1 MADRIKGITIEIGGD
16 TTKLQSALK
25 GVDKQLRETQSTL
38 RDVNKLLK
46 LDPGNTELLTQKQ
59 KNLESAISGTKERL
73 EQLKAAQSGVE
84 QGTAEWDALQ
94 REIIATEQSLES
106 LKKEYK
112 DFGSVAAQQVAAAG
126 QKMQELGGKV
136 ENVAKA
142 FAPISAAAGGTLTAI
157 GGLAYKAVTA
167 SDDLNTLA
175 KQTGISTAELQKM
188 QYASDLIDVSLNDIT
203 GALRKMKSKMDEGNA
218 SFERLGVSVTNA
230 DGSLRSANDVFND
243 SLVAL
248 SRISNE
254 TERDQIAMELFG
266 KGADSL
272 AGIIDDGGAALRQY
286 GDEAERLGLIMSQ
299 DTLDALNEVNDTID
313 RSKAVIG
320 GSLAQFGATA
330 AQVLAPAIEQ
340 IASGI
345 DVVTEKL
352 RNLSP
357 EQTETIIGVLGVIAA
372 IAPLLSIGGK
382 LVTGIGQFLT
392 YAPKVAAVLGGIN
405 PVALAVVAGIAAV
418 VAIGV
423 TLYKNWDKITK
434 WWQDNVVAKFKQ
446 GGEELRQDWENI
458 KTTANNLWNGM
469 KAGWE
474 KVKTGISGVLDTTKN
489 AVKTR
494 LDNIK
499 SAFEQNGGGIRG
511 VVAAAW
517 TGIKQYYTDAFNG
530 LNALTGGKLGE
541 IAGKFSSIFSNILS
555 TVSSAVSR
563 LKGMFNFSWSLPHVK
578 LPHFR
583 VQGGQWPY
591 GLGGQG
597 RLPSIKVDWYKKAY
611 DNPVMFTSPTVLQTQ
626 GGYKGF
632 GDGHG
637 AEIVLGLEKLRQLVG
652 TTGGVVINVYSTP
665 GQNVDE
671 LADKIQQR
679 FVALQKQREAAY
691 A

>member
-1 MADRIKGITIEIGGD
+1 
-16 TTKLQSALK
+16 
-25 GVDKQLRETQSTL
+25 
-38 RDVNKLLK
+38 
-46 LDPGNTELLTQKQ
+46 
-59 KNLESAISGTKERL
+59 
-73 EQLKAAQSGVE
+73 
-84 QGTAEWDALQ
+84 
-94 REIIATEQSLES
+94 
-106 LKKEYK
+106 
-112 DFGSVAAQQVAAAG
+112 
-126 QKMQELGGKV
+126 
-136 ENVAKA
+136 
-142 FAPISAAAGGTLTAI
+142 
-157 GGLAYKAVTA
+157 
-167 SDDLNTLA
+167 
-175 KQTGISTAELQKM
+175 
-188 QYASDLIDVSLNDIT
+188 
-203 GALRKMKSKMDEGNA
+203 
-218 SFERLGVSVTNA
+218 
-230 DGSLRSANDVFND
+230 
-243 SLVAL
+243 
-248 SRISNE
+248 
-254 TERDQIAMELFG
+254 
-266 KGADSL
+266 
-272 AGIIDDGGAALRQY
+272 
-286 GDEAERLGLIMSQ
+286 
-299 DTLDALNEVNDTID
+299 
-313 RSKAVIG
+313 
-320 GSLAQFGATA
+320 
-330 AQVLAPAIEQ
+330 
-340 IASGI
+340 
-345 DVVTEKL
+345 
-352 RNLSP
+352 
-357 EQTETIIGVLGVIAA
+357 
-372 IAPLLSIGGK
+372 
-382 LVTGIGQFLT
+382 
-392 YAPKVAAVLGGIN
+392 
-405 PVALAVVAGIAAV
+405 
-418 VAIGV
+418 
-423 TLYKNWDKITK
+423 
-434 WWQDNVVAKFKQ
+434 
-446 GGEELRQDWENI
+446 
-458 KTTANNLWNGM
+458 M

>member
-25 GVDKQLRETQSTL
+25 GVDKQLRDTQSTL

-59 KNLESAISGTKERL
+59 KNLESAISGTKNRL
-73 EQLKAAQSGVE
+73 EQLKAAQSGIE

-94 REIIATEQSLES
+94 REIIATEQSLSS
-106 LKKEYK
+106 LEKEYK
-112 DFGSVAAQQVAAAG
+112 NFGSVAAQQVAAAG

-136 ENVAKA
+136 ENVAKS

-175 KQTGISTAELQKM
+175 KQTGISTEELQKM
-188 QYASDLIDVSLNDIT
+188 QYAADLVDVSLNDIT
-203 GALRKMKSKMDEGNA
+203 GALRKMKGKMNEGNA
-218 SFERLGVSVTNA
+218 TFERLGVSVTNA
-230 DGSLRSANDVFND
+230 DGSLRSANDVFNE

-272 AGIIDDGGAALRQY
+272 AGIIDDGGAALREY

-313 RSKAVIG
+313 RSKAIIG

-340 IASGI
+340 TAAGI

-357 EQTETIIGVLGVIAA
+357 EQTETIMGVLGVVAA

-382 LVTGIGQFLT
+382 LITGIGQFLT
-392 YAPKVAAVLGGIN
+392 YAPKIAAVLGGIN
-405 PVALAVVAGIAAV
+405 PAVLAVVAGITAV

-423 TLYKNWDKITK
+423 TLYKNWDKVTK

-474 KVKTGISGVLDTTKN
+474 KVKTGISGVLDSTKT

-494 LDNIK
+494 LDSIK
-499 SAFEQNGGGIRG
+499 NAFVENGGGVKG
-511 VVAAAW
+511 AVAEAW

-541 IAGKFSSIFSNILS
+541 IAAKFSSIFSNIIS
-555 TVSSAVSR
+555 TVSSAVDRIKSA
-563 LKGMFNFSWSLPHVK
+563 FNFSWSLPHIK

-583 VQGGQWPY
+583 VQGGKWPY
-591 GLGGQG
+591 GLGGDG
-597 RLPSIKVDWYKKAY
+597 YLPSIKVDWYKKAY